1 MLLALQIVAG
11 AVLTLLLVLLG
22 FLSRR
27 ISQNEKRIHEIEKVI
42 AKLSNDVQHRLTG
55 VETDL
60 KWIKKEQETQSKT
73 LQRIEDFVR
82 KEGD

>member
-1 MLLALQIVAG
+1 MQLALQIVGG
-11 AVLTLLLVLLG
+11 AVLTLLLVLFG
-22 FLSRR
+22 VMAKRV
-27 ISQNEKRIHEIEKVI
+27 SQNEKRIHEIEKLV
-42 AKLSNDVQHRLTG
+42 ATLSNDVQHRLTG

-60 KWIKKEQETQSKT
+60 KWLKEAQKAQSTT